1 MLKKCTF
8 FKKNAENILK
18 IGYMET
24 QKERLKQFIEAMG
37 FSVREFERA
46 IGVSSSTI
54 THVKDNLS
62 AKLKERISANFQQL
76 NMDWLLTGRGEMLK
90 QEENA
95 EKTQNKRRESTE
107 APSRRRIPLYSD
119 ITSVGGYNDQI
130 AEVDKAA
137 AAATEWIDAG
147 DWFPE
152 ATAAIRPY
160 GDSMVEYPAGS
171 ILVLKRVQDRRLLIN
186 GRNYVIETTEF
197 RITKQLQYDGGDYL
211 MAYSSNPETYPDGRQ
226 IHSPIKIPLDTVR
239 HIDLVLGCV
248 QKEYSNG
255 AIPIIQN

>member
-1 MLKKCTF
+1 MEKEPINARFLQIITYLLENNLVRSKGELADILGVKPSKFSEILNNRMMAGTDLIATICHKYPQISSEWVLTGEGDMLKSKSKHEGT
-8 FKKNAENILK
+8 
-18 IGYMET
+18 T
-24 QKERLKQFIEAMG
+24 KEPRRNYE
-37 FSVREFERA
+37 
-46 IGVSSSTI
+46 
-54 THVKDNLS
+54 
-62 AKLKERISANFQQL
+62 
-76 NMDWLLTGRGEMLK
+76 
-90 QEENA
+90 QE
-95 EKTQNKRRESTE
+95 
-107 APSRRRIPLYSD
+107 RRRIPLYND
-119 ITSVGGYNDQI
+119 IASIGGYND
-130 AEVDKAA
+130 EVADVEKAA
-137 AAATEWIDAG
+137 AHAAEWIDAG

-152 ATAAIRPY
+152 ATAAIRHY

-255 AIPIIQN
+255 AIPIINSKN